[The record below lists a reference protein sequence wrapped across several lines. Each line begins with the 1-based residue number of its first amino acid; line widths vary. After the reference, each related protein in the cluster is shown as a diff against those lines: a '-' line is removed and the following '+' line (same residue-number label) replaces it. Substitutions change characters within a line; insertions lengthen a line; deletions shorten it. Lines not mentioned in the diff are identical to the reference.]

1 MLCLSG
7 NVFSLWLYLKNPY
20 LIQWVR
26 PYIHKNCSM
35 KNRTRIL
42 SLLALFCLAATTA
55 FSQDDIIRQQ
65 SCESEILQHQADSLR
80 TLLTNNGYM
89 VVREASMTM
98 ESEYEMP
105 VIVPLTEG
113 SWYQVVFIGDPSSKL
128 NEVRMY
134 DYNEKQVYYQK
145 NYGDIQGNIISYGYI
160 SKFSEYHMIK
170 PVQVNKKKK
179 TLCGYIM
186 LLKRVK

>member
-1 MLCLSG
+1 MFGLLKIVYSLG
-7 NVFSLWLYLKNPY
+7 LQLKDPFSVYW
-20 LIQWVR
+20 IS
-26 PYIHKNCSM
+26 PYIRKTYSM

-42 SLLALFCLAATTA
+42 SLLALLLFAVSPI
-55 FSQDDIIRQQ
+55 FSQDVIRQQ
-65 SCESEILQHQADSLR
+65 PCDDTMLKHQADSLR
-80 TLLTNNGYM
+80 TLLSNNGYM
-89 VVREASMTM
+89 IVREASMTM

-134 DYNEKQVYYQK
+134 DYDEKQVYYQK

>member
-1 MLCLSG
+1 
-7 NVFSLWLYLKNPY
+7 
-20 LIQWVR
+20 
-26 PYIHKNCSM
+26 M
-35 KNRTRIL
+35 KTRIHVL
-42 SLLALFCLAATTA
+42 FFIAILYCAPLLL
-55 FSQDDIIRQQ
+55 FSQGIIRQQ
-65 SCESEILQHQADSLR
+65 SCLDSNLRKQADSMR
-80 TLLTNNGYM
+80 TLLSANGYEI
-89 VVREASMTM
+89 VREASMTM

-105 VIVPLTEG
+105 VIVPLTQG
-113 SWYQVVFIGDPSSKL
+113 SWYQIVFIGDPSSKL

-134 DYNEKQVYYQK
+134 DFDEKQVYYQK

-179 TLCGYIM
+179 TLCGYII

>member
-1 MLCLSG
+1 
-7 NVFSLWLYLKNPY
+7 
-20 LIQWVR
+20 
-26 PYIHKNCSM
+26 M

-42 SLLALFCLAATTA
+42 SLLALLFFAINPI
-55 FSQDDIIRQQ
+55 FSQDIIRQQ
-65 SCESEILQHQADSLR
+65 ECDDTGLKHQADSLKNV
-80 TLLTNNGYM
+80 LTNNGFII
-89 VVREASMTM
+89 VREASMTM

-134 DYNEKQVYYQK
+134 DYDEKQVYYQK

>member
-1 MLCLSG
+1 MFGLLKI
-7 NVFSLWLYLKNPY
+7 VFSLGLQLKDLFSVY
-20 LIQWVR
+20 CIQPFIRNSVF
-26 PYIHKNCSM
+26 M
-35 KNRTRIL
+35 KNRTQIL
-42 SLLALFCLAATTA
+42 SLLALLFIAASPVL
-55 FSQDDIIRQQ
+55 SQDIIRQK
-65 SCESEILQHQADSLR
+65 SCDDTLLKHQADSLR
-80 TLLTNNGYM
+80 TLLSNNGY
-89 VVREASMTM
+89 VIVREASMTM

-105 VIVPLTEG
+105 VIVPLTQG

-134 DYNEKQVYYQK
+134 DFDEKQVYYQK
-145 NYGDIQGNIISYGYI
+145 NYNDIQGNIISYGYI

>member
-1 MLCLSG
+1 MFGLLKI
-7 NVFSLWLYLKNPY
+7 VFSLGLQLLDTGVDCRFQPFIRKCFY
-20 LIQWVR
+20 
-26 PYIHKNCSM
+26 M
-35 KNRTRIL
+35 KSRIPVL
-42 SLLALFCLAATTA
+42 SLLAILFFAAPPV
-55 FSQDDIIRQQ
+55 FSQDVIRQQ
-65 SCESEILQHQADSLR
+65 PCTDSTLKKQADSLR
-80 TLLTNNGYM
+80 TLLSNNGYM
-89 VVREASMTM
+89 IVREASMTM

-105 VIVPLTEG
+105 VIVPLTQG

-134 DYNEKQVYYQK
+134 DLDEKQVYYQK

>member
-1 MLCLSG
+1 MFELLKILY
-7 NVFSLWLYLKNPY
+7 SLVQQKGAAHVYKCS
-20 LIQWVR
+20 R
-26 PYIHKNCSM
+26 PYIRKIVFM
-35 KNRTRIL
+35 KNRTQ
-42 SLLALFCLAATTA
+42 LLTLMVCLFAAISPV
-55 FSQDDIIRQQ
+55 FSQDIIRQQ
-65 SCESEILQHQADSLR
+65 SCDDTLLKHQADSLR
-80 TLLTNNGYM
+80 TILTNNGYM

-113 SWYQVVFIGDPSSKL
+113 SWYQVVFIGDPKSKL

-134 DYNEKQVYYQK
+134 DYNERQVYYQK

-170 PVQVNKKKK
+170 PVQVCKKKK

>member
-1 MLCLSG
+1 MFVLFKIL
-7 NVFSLWLYLKNPY
+7 FSLGFQRMNHTGYLVVHRQIRKSFY
-20 LIQWVR
+20 
-26 PYIHKNCSM
+26 M
-35 KNRTRIL
+35 KSRTRIL
-42 SLLALFCLAATTA
+42 LSTFIALLCATHS
-55 FSQDDIIRQQ
+55 FSQDVIRQQ
-65 SCESEILQHQADSLR
+65 ACDDSLIKHQADSLKNV
-80 TLLTNNGYM
+80 LSNNGYM

-105 VIVPLTEG
+105 VIVPLTQG
-113 SWYQVVFIGDPSSKL
+113 SWYQVVFIADPSSRL

-134 DYNEKQVYYQK
+134 DYDEKQVFYQK
-145 NYGDIQGNIISYGYI
+145 NYNDIQGNIISYGYI

>member
-1 MLCLSG
+1 MFDLLKI
-7 NVFSLWLYLKNPY
+7 VFSLEQQLNTVCVYKNS
-20 LIQWVR
+20 I
-26 PYIHKNCSM
+26 PYIRKIVFM
-35 KNRTRIL
+35 KNRTRLLTLMALL
-42 SLLALFCLAATTA
+42 SIAISPV
-55 FSQDDIIRQQ
+55 FSQDIIRQQ
-65 SCESEILQHQADSLR
+65 ACNDTLLKHQADSLR
-80 TLLTNNGYM
+80 TLLSNNGFM
-89 VVREASMTM
+89 IVREASMTM

-128 NEVRMY
+128 SEVRMY
-134 DYNEKQVYYQK
+134 DYDEKQVYYQK
-145 NYGDIQGNIISYGYI
+145 NYSDIQGNIISYGYI

>member
-1 MLCLSG
+1 MFDLLEIVHSLVQQKKPVI
-7 NVFSLWLYLKNPY
+7 VF
-20 LIQWVR
+20 IIR
-26 PYIHKNCSM
+26 TPYIRKIVFM
-35 KNRTRIL
+35 KNRTR
-42 SLLALFCLAATTA
+42 LLTLMVCLVASFSPV
-55 FSQDDIIRQQ
+55 FSQDVIRQQ
-65 SCESEILQHQADSLR
+65 PCDDTILKHQADSLR

-89 VVREASMTM
+89 IVREASMTM

-134 DYNEKQVYYQK
+134 DYDEKQVFYQK
-145 NYGDIQGNIISYGYI
+145 NYSDIQGNIISYGYI

>member
-1 MLCLSG
+1 MFGLLKI
-7 NVFSLWLYLKNPY
+7 VFSLGLQLKDLFHVY
-20 LIQWVR
+20 WIQPCIRKTV
-26 PYIHKNCSM
+26 CM

-42 SLLALFCLAATTA
+42 SLMALLFIAASPIY
-55 FSQDDIIRQQ
+55 SQDVIRQQ
-65 SCESEILQHQADSLR
+65 SCDDAVLKHQADSLR

-89 VVREASMTM
+89 IVREASMTM

-134 DYNEKQVYYQK
+134 DYDEKQVYYQK

>member
-1 MLCLSG
+1 MFDLLKI
-7 NVFSLWLYLKNPY
+7 VFSLGLPYKNPATVDRFQPC
-20 LIQWVR
+20 IRKKVF
-26 PYIHKNCSM
+26 M
-35 KNRTRIL
+35 KNRTRIF
-42 SLLALFCLAATTA
+42 SLLAFLFIAGSPV
-55 FSQDDIIRQQ
+55 FSQDVIRQK
-65 SCESEILQHQADSLR
+65 SCDDTVLKRQADSLR
-80 TLLTNNGYM
+80 TLLSNNGFM
-89 VVREASMTM
+89 IVREASMTM

-134 DYNEKQVYYQK
+134 DFDEKQVYYQK

-160 SKFSEYHMIK
+160 SKLSEYHMIK

>member
-1 MLCLSG
+1 MFDLLEI
-7 NVFSLWLYLKNPY
+7 VYSLVQQKKPVIVYSNRK
-20 LIQWVR
+20 
-26 PYIHKNCSM
+26 PYIRKTVFM
-35 KNRTRIL
+35 KNRTRLLTLMVCL
-42 SLLALFCLAATTA
+42 SAAISPV
-55 FSQDDIIRQQ
+55 FSQDVIRQQ
-65 SCESEILQHQADSLR
+65 ACDDTILKHQADSLR
-80 TLLTNNGYM
+80 TLLTNSGYM
-89 VVREASMTM
+89 IVREASMTM

-105 VIVPLTEG
+105 VIVPLNEG

-134 DYNEKQVYYQK
+134 DYDEKQVYYQK

>member
-1 MLCLSG
+1 MFGLLKI
-7 NVFSLWLYLKNPY
+7 VFSLGLQLKDLFTVY
-20 LIQWVR
+20 CIS
-26 PYIHKNCSM
+26 PYIRKSVSM

-42 SLLALFCLAATTA
+42 TLLALLLFAVTPIFA
-55 FSQDDIIRQQ
+55 QDVIRQQ
-65 SCESEILQHQADSLR
+65 ACDDAVLKHQADSLR

-89 VVREASMTM
+89 IVREASMTM

-113 SWYQVVFIGDPSSKL
+113 SWYQIVFIGDPSSRL

-134 DYNEKQVYYQK
+134 DYDEKQVYYQK
-145 NYGDIQGNIISYGYI
+145 NYNDIQGNIISYGYI